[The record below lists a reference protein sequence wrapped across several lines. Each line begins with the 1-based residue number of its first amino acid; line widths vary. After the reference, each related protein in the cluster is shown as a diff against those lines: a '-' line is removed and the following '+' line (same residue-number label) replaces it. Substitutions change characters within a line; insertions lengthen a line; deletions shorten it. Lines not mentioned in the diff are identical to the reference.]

1 MCQLDFINCV
11 HSNSKTNVTV
21 TMVTP
26 NLVSADKNPTLLHV
40 SCVYVFTVIQNESIY
55 KVHCSLKKKMKAFK
69 CAF

>member
-1 MCQLDFINCV
+1 MCQFDFINCV

-40 SCVYVFTVIQNESIY
+40 SHVCVFTVVQN
-55 KVHCSLKKKMKAFK
+55 
-69 CAF
+69 